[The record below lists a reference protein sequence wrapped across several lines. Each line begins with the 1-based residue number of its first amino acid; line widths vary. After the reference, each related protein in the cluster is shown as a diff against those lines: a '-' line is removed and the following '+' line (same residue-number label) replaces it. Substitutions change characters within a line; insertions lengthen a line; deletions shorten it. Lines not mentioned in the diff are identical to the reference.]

1 MSTLKV
7 GGIRGVSASSDAIT
21 VANDGTASANLTS
34 VGGAPLSSRNKVING
49 AMLVSQRGTSFSSNT
64 SEIYTIDR
72 FKTELGSG
80 FDFDTTIT
88 QENDTPNG
96 FQKSL
101 KVTPDAT
108 KSVSASDNAGIY
120 TLLEGQDLQDFKS
133 GTSGAKKIVYSFF
146 AKSGSSNNGHQYSVF
161 LRLRNGSNFYKQV
174 RSFTVTS
181 SWQRFSFAFDLD
193 TSTNQI
199 GTAATDACFFG
210 CWLVCGPDDLIAE
223 TTSWTGTTQFLGANG
238 QSNFMD
244 NTSNEFFITG
254 VQVEISDSGVATDFE
269 HRSFGQE
276 LELCK
281 RYYQKSYDYQTTP
294 GTTSTF
300 VSQIISRYS
309 DSVSNRTDLST
320 RFEIEMRSTPTMT
333 IYRPDTGASGNLTV
347 YGTAEGEGAG
357 TGVGQGTIRG
367 LGRKGFGGFSLAA
380 GKSNSV
386 GYHYVA
392 NAEL

>member
-1 MSTLKV
+1 
-7 GGIRGVSASSDAIT
+7 
-21 VANDGTASANLTS
+21 
-34 VGGAPLSSRNKVING
+34 
-49 AMLVSQRGTSFSSNT
+49 
-64 SEIYTIDR
+64 
-72 FKTELGSG
+72 
-80 FDFDTTIT
+80 
-88 QENDTPNG
+88 
-96 FQKSL
+96 
-101 KVTPDAT
+101 
-108 KSVSASDNAGIY
+108 
-120 TLLEGQDLQDFKS
+120 
-133 GTSGAKKIVYSFF
+133 
-146 AKSGSSNNGHQYSVF
+146 
-161 LRLRNGSNFYKQV
+161 
-174 RSFTVTS
+174 
-181 SWQRFSFAFDLD
+181 
-193 TSTNQI
+193 
-199 GTAATDACFFG
+199 
-210 CWLVCGPDDLIAE
+210 
-223 TTSWTGTTQFLGANG
+223 
-238 QSNFMD
+238 MD

>member
-7 GGIRGVSASSDAIT
+7 GAIRGVSASSDAIT

-49 AMLVSQRGTSFSSNT
+49 AMLVSQRNTTFSCNT

-72 FKTELGSG
+72 FKTEMGSS

-88 QENDTPNG
+88 QENDTPDG

-101 KVTPDAT
+101 KVTPDST

-120 TLLEGQDLQDFKS
+120 TLLEGEDLQDFKS

-161 LRLRNGSNFYKQV
+161 LRLRNGSNFYKQT
-174 RSFTVTS
+174 RAFTVTS

-210 CWLVCGPDDLIAE
+210 CWLVCGPDDLVAE
-223 TTSWTGTTQFLGANG
+223 STSWATGTTFIGANG

-244 NTSNEFFITG
+244 NTNNEFFVTG
-254 VQVEISDSGVATDFE
+254 VQLEISDSGVATEFE
-269 HRSFGQE
+269 HKSFTEE
-276 LELCK
+276 LLRCQ
-281 RYYQKSYDYQTTP
+281 RYFCKSYNYNVYD
-294 GTTSTF
+294 TST
-300 VSQIISRYS
+300 
-309 DSVSNRTDLST
+309 DSGDHFDGAVCQRSLS
-320 RFEIEMRSTPTMT
+320 ST
-333 IYRPDTGASGNLTV
+333 GGNLIFSPYPVLMRVEPTV
-347 YGTAEGEGAG
+347 TMRGPTAA
-357 TGVGQGTIRG
+357 TD
-367 LGRKGFGGFSLAA
+367 AA
-380 GKSNSV
+380 GKIRGSGGAVIDVGGFQNTNSPRQLAFFFTSNQSNSFIS
-386 GYHYVA
+386 GHYYA
-392 NAEL
+392 DAELA

>member
-34 VGGAPLSSRNKVING
+34 VGGAPLSNRNKIING
-49 AMLVSQRGTSFSSNT
+49 AMTVSQRGTSFSSAA

-72 FKTELGSG
+72 FKTELGSA
-80 FDFDTTIT
+80 FNFDTTIT
-88 QENDTPNG
+88 QENDTPDG

-101 KVTPDAT
+101 KVTPDST
-108 KSVSASDNAGIY
+108 QSVSASDNAGIY
-120 TLLEGQDLQDFKS
+120 TLLEGQNLQDFKS

-161 LRLRNGSNFYKQV
+161 VRLRNGSNFYKQV
-174 RSFTVTS
+174 RGFTVTS

-199 GTAATDACFFG
+199 GTAGTDACFFG
-210 CWLVCGPDDLIAE
+210 CWLVCGPDDLIAD
-223 TTSWTGTTQFLGANG
+223 TTSWTGTSSQFLGASG

-254 VQVEISDSGVATDFE
+254 VQLEISDSGVASEFE

-276 LELCK
+276 LELCQ
-281 RYYQKSYDYQTTP
+281 RYYYKTFPYDTAPARNLGNT
-294 GTTSTF
+294 
-300 VSQIISRYS
+300 
-309 DSVSNRTDLST
+309 DSVFLAVVSGYNGG
-320 RFEIEMRSTPTMT
+320 FHFKQAMRASPTMT
-333 IYRPDTGASGNLTV
+333 FFNPSADNGSQTSIGGGCNNRSTDNMISVEVGNVAGNHYTQFV
-347 YGTAEGEGAG
+347 AE
-357 TGVGQGTIRG
+357 
-367 LGRKGFGGFSLAA
+367 
-380 GKSNSV
+380 
-386 GYHYVA
+386 
-392 NAEL
+392 AEL

>member
-1 MSTLKV
+1 
-7 GGIRGVSASSDAIT
+7 
-21 VANDGTASANLTS
+21 
-34 VGGAPLSSRNKVING
+34 
-49 AMLVSQRGTSFSSNT
+49 MLVSQRGTSFSANT

-88 QENDTPNG
+88 QENDTPDG

-108 KSVSASDNAGIY
+108 KSVSGSDNAGIY

-133 GTSGAKKIVYSFF
+133 GTSEAKKIVYSFF
-146 AKSGSSNNGHQYSVF
+146 AKSGSSNSGHQYSVF

-223 TTSWTGTTQFLGANG
+223 TTSWTGTTSQFLGANG

-254 VQVEISDSGVATDFE
+254 VQLEISDSGVATDFE

-276 LELCK
+276 LALCQ
-281 RYYQKSYDYQTTP
+281 RYFQTAPADTLMVFNNNTASWLFP
-294 GTTSTF
+294 S
-300 VSQIISRYS
+300 
-309 DSVSNRTDLST
+309 
-320 RFEIEMRSTPTMT
+320 EMRATPSMGF
-333 IYRPDTGASGNLTV
+333 IGLSGSGA
-347 YGTAEGEGAG
+347 A
-357 TGVGQGTIRG
+357 
-367 LGRKGFGGFSLAA
+367 LAA
-380 GKSNSV
+380 TKNGFRQSAANSQTSGI
-386 GYHYVA
+386 GYTA
-392 NAEL
+392 AAEL

>member
-34 VGGAPLSSRNKVING
+34 VGGAPLSNRNKVING
-49 AMLVSQRGTSFSSNT
+49 AMQVSQRGTSFSCNT
-64 SEIYTIDR
+64 TEIYTIDR
-72 FKTELGSG
+72 FKTEMGSS

-88 QENDTPNG
+88 QENDTPDG

-108 KSVSASDNAGIY
+108 KSVSGSHNAGIY

-161 LRLRNGSNFYKQV
+161 VRLRNGSNYYKQV
-174 RSFTVTS
+174 RAFTVTS

-199 GTAATDACFFG
+199 GTASADACMFG
-210 CWLVCGPDDLIAE
+210 CFLVCGPDDLIAE
-223 TTSWTGTTQFLGANG
+223 TTSWVGTSSTFLGATG

-254 VQVEISDSGVATDFE
+254 VQLEISDSGVASDFE
-269 HRSFGQE
+269 HRSFAQE
-276 LELCK
+276 LKLCS
-281 RYYQKSYDYQTTP
+281 RYYQKQ
-294 GTTSTF
+294 
-300 VSQIISRYS
+300 
-309 DSVSNRTDLST
+309 L
-320 RFEIEMRSTPTMT
+320 
-333 IYRPDTGASGNLTV
+333 SGNPKAVATGFAYNTQ
-347 YGTAEGEGAG
+347 YGNFTPHYPMGAMRTAPSLDQTNGNNYYEINGGLDHGDHLDGAFIIEHG
-357 TGVGQGTIRG
+357 TETTCNIYFDPDAALNNGYAFYIR
-367 LGRKGFGGFSLAA
+367 SDNAA
-380 GKSNSV
+380 AYFAYS
-386 GYHYVA
+386 
-392 NAEL
+392 AEL